1 MKFQLVDR
9 IEQLTP
15 GERIVTTKCLTSAEE
30 YLADHFP
37 AFPVMPGVLMLE
49 ACTQSAAWLV
59 RLATGWQK
67 SIVVLRR
74 ARNVRYASFVTPGQ
88 TLRIEATAGKADGDV
103 HAFTCTGTV
112 DGRTAVQ
119 AKIDLR
125 AFCLADSDPAAG
137 QADQAI
143 LADLRRQFDLCGGP
157 AAADAA
163 AAPRQQAG
171 R

>member
-49 ACTQSAAWLV
+49 TCTQSAAWLV
-59 RLATGWQK
+59 RLATGWRK

-74 ARNVRYASFVTPGQ
+74 ARNVRYASFVAPGQ
-88 TLRIEATAGKADGDV
+88 TLRVEATAGKVDGEV
-103 HAFTCTGTV
+103 HAFRCTGTV
-112 DGRTAVQ
+112 DGRTALQ
-119 AKIDLR
+119 ARIELR
-125 AFCLADSDPAAG
+125 AFCLADTDPTAAE
-137 QADQAI
+137 ADRAI
-143 LADLRRQFDLCGGP
+143 LADLRRQFALCGGD
-157 AAADAA
+157 ADAPDRP
-163 AAPRQQAG
+163 APPG
-171 R
+171 RR